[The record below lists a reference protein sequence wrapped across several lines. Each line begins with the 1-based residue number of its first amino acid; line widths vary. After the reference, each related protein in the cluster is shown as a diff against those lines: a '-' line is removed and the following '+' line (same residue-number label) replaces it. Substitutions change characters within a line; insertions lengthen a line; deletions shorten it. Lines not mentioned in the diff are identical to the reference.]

1 MTSTM
6 DTRTRPRIMNDL
18 LETTFTLVQTAL
30 SQVDF
35 SLSPPLSLSN
45 AASRRPINVSFLT
58 GNYQNVGMAIG
69 ITLTDD
75 PTTSIQRSSTSRL
88 TPSVAPTGT
97 TTTQG
102 SSGTLTITNLNQEYN
117 EAQGVMVSDTL
128 IGTLVN
134 HLTWMG
140 QNQQGTVMTEVDMPN
155 GKVWVKGE
163 DHTLLWVMYDN
174 NHLSPS
180 TVNNQ

>member
-6 DTRTRPRIMNDL
+6 DARTRRRIMNDL
-18 LETTFTLVQTAL
+18 LETTVTSVETAL
-30 SQVDF
+30 SLVNP
-35 SLSPPLSLSN
+35 SLSAPLFLLS
-45 AASRRPINVSFLT
+45 AAHDRRPNVPFLAEV
-58 GNYQNVGMAIG
+58 YQQVGMAIG

-75 PTTSIQRSSTSRL
+75 PTASIQRSSTSRL
-88 TPSVAPTGT
+88 RPSVAPTGST
-97 TTTQG
+97 ITED
-102 SSGTLTITNLNQEYN
+102 SSQTLTITNLNQEN
-117 EAQGVMVSDTL
+117 
-128 IGTLVN
+128 GTIQVVGE
-134 HLTWMG
+134 TIV
-140 QNQQGTVMTEVDMPN
+140 TPN